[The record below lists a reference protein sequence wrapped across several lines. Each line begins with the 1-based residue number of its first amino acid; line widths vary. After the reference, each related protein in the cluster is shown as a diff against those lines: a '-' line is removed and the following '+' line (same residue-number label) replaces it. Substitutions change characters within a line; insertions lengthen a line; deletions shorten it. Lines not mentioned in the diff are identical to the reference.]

1 MAREDDFR
9 LARERMVDEQL
20 RGRDITDRRV
30 LDVMRCVPRHLFIP
44 PDVVRVA
51 YSDTPLAIGFRQT
64 ISQPYIVALMSQLLD
79 LRGEETVLEVGTGS
93 GYQAAVL
100 AGLAK
105 QVYSLERIPE
115 LAQAARRLLSELAID
130 NVDVRVADGSGG
142 LPEHA
147 PYDGILVAA
156 AAPRT
161 PKPLLDQLADGGR
174 LVVPVGSIEG
184 QVLERWTRRADAFD
198 CDRAAPVCFVPLVG
212 EHGWKADLR
221 PVEEG

>member
-30 LDVMRCVPRHLFIP
+30 LDTMRSVPRHLFVP
-44 PDVVRVA
+44 ADLVRVA
-51 YSDTPLAIGFRQT
+51 YSDAPLAIGFRQT
-64 ISQPYIVALMSQLLD
+64 ISQPYIVALMSQLLG
-79 LRGEETVLEVGTGS
+79 LRGGETVLEVGTGS

-100 AGLAK
+100 AGLAG

-115 LAQAARRLLSELAID
+115 LAEAAKRLLAELGID
-130 NVDVRVADGSGG
+130 NVDVRVGDGSAG

-147 PYDGILVAA
+147 PYGGILVAA
-156 AAPRT
+156 AAPKT

-184 QVLERWTRRADAFD
+184 QILERWTRRGEDFD

>member
-1 MAREDDFR
+1 MTREDDFR

-30 LDVMRCVPRHLFIP
+30 LDVVRSVPRHFFVP
-44 PDVVRVA
+44 ADVVRVA
-51 YSDTPLAIGFRQT
+51 YSDAPLAIGFRQT
-64 ISQPYIVALMSQLLD
+64 ISQPYIVALMSQLLA

-100 AGLAK
+100 AGLAA

-115 LAQAARRLLSELAID
+115 LAAAARRRLQELGID
-130 NVDVRVADGSGG
+130 NVDVRLGDGSAG

-147 PYDGILVAA
+147 PYGGILVAA

-161 PKPLLDQLADGGR
+161 PKPLMDQLADGGR
-174 LVVPVGSIEG
+174 LVVPVGSIDG
-184 QVLERWTRRADAFD
+184 QVLERWTRRGEAFD

-212 EHGWKADLR
+212 EHGWRADLR